1 MIALLIGFLFTLVF
15 ARALVAYL
23 RRRDALMRDVM
34 LVFAAISGLVVID
47 LYRRLIG
54 PPPTLVADV
63 LVVLILGQPYL
74 TLRLMTR
81 LRRVPK
87 WLTRCALVAFL
98 FSATPYLFIN
108 PPTPKLWT
116 LTVVVVYASTGT
128 VAAAFLAAEARRR
141 SGSARVR
148 LWCASVGT
156 AMMALGLLVLGA
168 GSAAPGITPVTT
180 VTGRA
185 FALAAAVAYL
195 LAFMPPAVLRRQ
207 WAGGAAYR
215 AARRLLYL
223 EDQSPEAIWHRYA
236 DSVRGIAGADAV
248 AVLAAG
254 PDGTVEELTVA
265 GLPRGSG
272 EHRPLEDLDA
282 LLSAPQPVR
291 VASTV
296 DEHLP
301 TIAVDYA
308 RRIGARYVRAIP
320 LPLPAGRPAAVLLIN
335 EHRSLFVEDDAQV
348 LADLGGHSGLL
359 ADRGAVNATRE
370 RLAAE
375 LSDSVAALAAVSQ
388 AKTDFLSTMSHEL
401 RTPLNAIVGF
411 SDLMR
416 AEKQANPNASVP
428 ADWIDNVFTSGQ
440 HLLRLINDV
449 LDLAKVEA
457 GRMELHPVDLAL
469 PAAVHEVTAALRP
482 LIDRKRL
489 HLVTTVPNLTLSAD
503 PVRFRQILDNLLSNA
518 IKFTPEDGIITVA
531 AAPVGGEVA
540 LSVSDTGMGIPPE
553 DQEKI
558 FDEFQQ
564 AGDES
569 SRHAGTG
576 LGLALTRRLVDAHG
590 GRIEVTSAEGTGTRF
605 TLHLPSGTPTAIDAP
620 VSSPPPGR
628 GGILIIEDDPPSASL
643 LSTYLQSSGYEVS
656 VASTGEAGLAQA
668 RERRPDAILLD
679 IVLPGMNG
687 WEVLRQI
694 NHDPGLNTVPVFI
707 VTVVDEE
714 MVERALRPTDFFVKP
729 VDRSRLMARLAEHV
743 LSAATETPAVL
754 VVDDD
759 RTSLDLMRA
768 ALERMGATVTT
779 TDDPADG
786 LRQAGSH
793 HFDLIITD
801 LVMPEVDGFTLVT
814 SLNDDPVTRAT
825 PVLVLTAHD
834 LTRSD
839 RSRLDGKV
847 IGVLPKGD
855 GVQDE
860 LRSYLNLISRVSSER
875 ATTPDPLTEAARGVS
890 GGLTR

>member
-34 LVFAAISGLVVID
+34 LVFATICGLVLID

-54 PPPTLVADV
+54 RPPALVADV
-63 LVVLILGQPYL
+63 LTVLILGQPYF
-74 TLRLMTR
+74 TLRLISR

-87 WLTRCALVAFL
+87 WLTRTALVAFL
-98 FSATPYLFIN
+98 ASATPYLFIN
-108 PPTPKLWT
+108 PPTPKVWT
-116 LTVVVVYASTGT
+116 FSVVIVYAATGA
-128 VAAAFLAAEARRR
+128 VAASFLGAEARGR
-141 SGSARVR
+141 SGSPRVR
-148 LWCASVGT
+148 LWCASAGT
-156 AMMALGLLVLGA
+156 ALMAVALVVLGA
-168 GSAAPGITPVTT
+168 GVAVPATVTVTT
-180 VTGRA
+180 VVARA
-185 FALAAAVAYL
+185 VALVAGVAYL

-207 WAGGAAYR
+207 WSGGAAYL
-215 AARRLLYL
+215 AARRLLHY
-223 EDQSPEAIWHRYA
+223 EDQSPDGIWHRYA
-236 DSVRGIAGADAV
+236 ESVRGIAGADAV

-254 PDGTVEELTVA
+254 PDGTLEELTVA
-265 GLPRGSG
+265 GLPPGAGDPR
-272 EHRPLEDLDA
+272 RLEDLDA
-282 LLSAPQPVR
+282 LLSATQPVR
-291 VASTV
+291 IRSTM
-296 DEHLP
+296 DGNGP
-301 TIAVDYA
+301 GIAVDYA
-308 RRIGARYVRAIP
+308 RRIGARYVRAIA

-335 EHRSLFVEDDAQV
+335 EYRSLFVEDDAQV

-359 ADRGAVNATRE
+359 AERGAVNAAQE
-370 RLAAE
+370 RLAAD

-416 AEKQANPNASVP
+416 AEKQADPNASIP

-469 PAAVHEVTAALRP
+469 PGAVHEVTAALRP
-482 LIDRKRL
+482 LIQRKRL
-489 HLVTTVPNLTLSAD
+489 HLVTTVSNLTVSAD

-518 IKFTPEDGIITVA
+518 IKFTPEDGIITVSA
-531 AAPVGGEVA
+531 VPAHGVVQV
-540 LSVSDTGMGIPPE
+540 SVTDTGMGIPPE

-576 LGLALTRRLVDAHG
+576 LGLALTRRLVEAHG
-590 GRIEVTSAEGTGTRF
+590 GHIEVASAEGSGTRF
-605 TLHLPSGTPTAIDAP
+605 TFHLPAGAPTIVDEPEAAP
-620 VSSPPPGR
+620 SSGR
-628 GGILIIEDDPPSASL
+628 GGILVIEDDPASASL
-643 LSTYLQSSGYEVS
+643 LRTYLEASRYEVS
-656 VASTGEAGLAQA
+656 VASTGEAGLARA

-679 IVLPGMNG
+679 VVLPGMNG

-694 NHDPGLNTVPVFI
+694 NQDPVLSTVPVFI
-707 VTVVDEE
+707 VTVVDEDA
-714 MVERALRPTDFFVKP
+714 VERALRPTDFFVKP
-729 VDRSRLMARLAEHV
+729 VDRSRLLARLAEHV
-743 LSAATETPAVL
+743 LTAATDTPTVL

-759 RTSLDLMRA
+759 RTTLDLMRA
-768 ALERMGATVTT
+768 SLERLGATVTT

-786 LRQAGSH
+786 LRRAGASR
-793 HFDLIITD
+793 FDLIITD

-814 SLNDDPVTRAT
+814 SLSDDPVTRTT
-825 PVLVLTAHD
+825 PVLVMTAHD
-834 LTRSD
+834 LTGSD

-860 LRSYLNLISRVSSER
+860 LRAYLSRISRVTADAESL
-875 ATTPDPLTEAARGVS
+875 AEAARAEM
-890 GGLTR
+890 TR